1 MVIVALF
8 TIAKTWTQ
16 CKCPSV
22 DEWVKKMWC
31 IHTHTH
37 TYTHTMN
44 YLSVIRK
51 NEIMSFAVTWMHLAM
66 IILSEVTQEDKY
78 YMISLT
84 CEIYNMTQMNLSIEQ

>member
-1 MVIVALF
+1 MGKEDVVYIY
-8 TIAKTWTQ
+8 
-16 CKCPSV
+16 
-22 DEWVKKMWC
+22 
-31 IHTHTH
+31 TH
-37 TYTHTMN
+37 THTMN

-84 CEIYNMTQMNLSIEQ
+84 CEIYNMTQMKPHPRGSSRISS